1 VVCRYSLFE
10 RAIAEKVVLLDVF
23 SAHTT
28 KTSATL
34 PTSLVRRRIVA
45 VGTPVDPTP
54 PAQIR
59 TCRIAAYGSYLG

>member
-1 VVCRYSLFE
+1 LTLNITDSEPRPQE
-10 RAIAEKVVLLDVF
+10 AIRPGF
-23 SAHTT
+23 
-28 KTSATL
+28 
-34 PTSLVRRRIVA
+34 VA